1 MADSLR
7 VLLVTG
13 EYPPLEGGVGDFTHL
28 LGQEMARQGAE
39 VGVLTSSTAGVERN
53 EDGVRC
59 FPWVH
64 RWQLV
69 PLLQAVRRAIKRFK
83 PDILNIQYQTAAYQ
97 LKPAINL
104 LPWLLPTHAFAV
116 TFHDLRV
123 PYLFPKAGRLRWW
136 VNLQLA
142 RSCRVAI
149 VTNNEDQIQLAA
161 YLQVKRTEL
170 IPIGSN
176 IIPSVSADQVA
187 KLRQRWQLGSDKLVL
202 CYFGFLNESK
212 GAEELIAALDSV
224 RNSGYNAVLLM
235 IGGEVG
241 ASDPTNAAY
250 LRHIKLESE
259 RRGLTPHVIWTGFL
273 PQEEVSAAF
282 ACAHICVLPYRDGVS
297 FRRGSLMAALSHG
310 LPIISTVPK
319 LPLPELL
326 PGVNIM
332 LVPVSDHASLAR
344 AIIKVAQDSTLRACL
359 AEGAA
364 SLASK
369 FTWTTIAT
377 RTLEVLHAAVGC

>member
-1 MADSLR
+1 MNDSLR
-7 VLLVTG
+7 VLFITG

-39 VGVLTSSTAGVERN
+39 VGVLTSCTAGLERN

-59 FPWVH
+59 FPWVQ

-69 PLLQAVRRAIKRFK
+69 PLLQAVRRAIERFR
-83 PDILNIQYQTAAYQ
+83 PDILDIQYQTAAYQ

-104 LPWLLPTHAFAV
+104 LPSLLPKHPFSV

-123 PYLFPKAGRLRWW
+123 PYLFPKAGKLRWW
-136 VNLQLA
+136 VNLKLA

-149 VTNNEDQIQLAA
+149 VTNNEDQVQLTA
-161 YLQVKRTEL
+161 YPEIRRTEL

-176 IIPSVSADQVA
+176 IIPSVGADQVA
-187 KLRQRWQLGSDKLVL
+187 KFRQRWQLGSDKLVL
-202 CYFGFLNESK
+202 AYFGFLNESK

-241 ASDPTNAAY
+241 ASDPTNVAY

-259 RRGLTPHVIWTGFL
+259 RRGLAPYVIWTGFL

-282 ACAHICVLPYRDGVS
+282 ACAHICVLPYRDGAS

-310 LPIISTVPK
+310 LPIVSTVPR
-319 LPLPELL
+319 LPLAELL

-332 LVPVSDHASLAR
+332 LVPVSDYASLAQ
-344 AIIKVAQDSTLRACL
+344 AIIKVAQDSALRACL
-359 AEGAA
+359 AAGAA

-369 FTWTTIAT
+369 FTWPAIAT
-377 RTLEVLHAAVGC
+377 RTLEVLHAAVGR